1 MNIIMNNIF
10 MNNLKKVIINNNKNK
25 LNIKIIFI
33 YNFNLNARTIA
44 TFFFF
49 LFTKLRQILI
59 RNGQIKNQI
68 WPPPWLLYKRK
79 RKKIK

>member
-1 MNIIMNNIF
+1 MNIIMNN
-10 MNNLKKVIINNNKNK
+10 LKNVIINNNKNK

-33 YNFNLNARTIA
+33 YNFNLNACTIA

-49 LFTKLRQILI
+49 FIFTKLHQILI

-79 RKKIK
+79 RNKIK

>member
-1 MNIIMNNIF
+1 MNII

-49 LFTKLRQILI
+49 IYQVASNLNK
-59 RNGQIKNQI
+59 
-68 WPPPWLLYKRK
+68 KRTDK
-79 RKKIK
+79 EPYMASSLAPL

>member
-1 MNIIMNNIF
+1 MNIIMNN
-10 MNNLKKVIINNNKNK
+10 LKNVIINNNKNK

-33 YNFNLNARTIA
+33 YNFNLNACTIA
-44 TFFFF
+44 TFFFFFF
-49 LFTKLRQILI
+49 LFTKLHQILI

-79 RKKIK
+79 RNKIK